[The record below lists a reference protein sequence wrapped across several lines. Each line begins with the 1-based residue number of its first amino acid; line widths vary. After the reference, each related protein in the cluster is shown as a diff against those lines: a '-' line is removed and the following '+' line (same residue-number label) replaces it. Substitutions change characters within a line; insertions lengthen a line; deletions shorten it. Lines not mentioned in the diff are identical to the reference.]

1 MSESTHRAHR
11 AHRTRGPGTLRPPG
25 GRVLRRDVMA
35 GITVAAYLVPQVLAY
50 AGLARMPPEAGLWA
64 AFVALAVYFV
74 VGSSPQLSVGPE
86 STTALMTGAALA
98 SITAPGESA
107 QDTAALLA
115 LAVGAVCLLAW
126 VGGLGF
132 LSDLLSKA
140 VLVGYMA
147 GIAGLMILSQAAR
160 ATAADIPAGD
170 PLAEAWWLA
179 QHLSAVHGPTL
190 AVCLGTLAVL
200 LLGARLWPTGPVP
213 LAGMLAA
220 TVAVSLAGLSD
231 DGVAVVGTLPFALPT
246 VGLPS
251 VSSLG
256 SWALLTTAL
265 AIAVVGFT
273 DNVLTARAFGVR
285 HGDRVDARRELLALG
300 AANVAAGAVH
310 GFPVSSSGSRTAIVD
325 AVGGR
330 TRWAGLATLGAALV
344 LVVALRPVLARF
356 PDAALAAVVV
366 YAGLRLI
373 DVTEFARIARYRR
386 TELLIAL
393 ATTFGVVVLGVLQGV
408 LVAVSLS
415 LIDVIRR
422 VARPHDAV
430 EGLVPDLAGMHDVDD
445 YDDAEAVPGLLVY
458 RYDAPLF
465 FANAENFLSR
475 VRDSVDAYDPE
486 WVLLNF
492 EAMGEVDLTG
502 ADALETLRAELEE
515 RGIVLAIAR
524 LKHDQREVLQPSGLL
539 DRIGAE
545 HLFPTLPTALDAFRA
560 ATGSTP
566 PP

>member
-1 MSESTHRAHR
+1 MTDSTDRPGR
-11 AHRTRGPGTLRPPG
+11 GRRPMVRTGTLRPPE
-25 GRVLRRDVMA
+25 GRVLRRDVVA

-50 AGLARMPPEAGLWA
+50 AGLARVPPEAGLWA

-74 VGSSPQLSVGPE
+74 LGSSPQLSVGPE

-98 SITAPGESA
+98 TITAPGESA
-107 QDTAALLA
+107 RDTAALLA
-115 LAVGAVCLLAW
+115 LAVGGVCLLAW
-126 VGGLGF
+126 AGGLAF
-132 LSDLLSKA
+132 LSDLLSKP

-147 GIAGLMILSQAAR
+147 GIAGLMILSQVAR
-160 ATAADIPAGD
+160 ATAADIPDGD

-179 QHLSAVHGPTL
+179 QHPSAIHGPTL
-190 AVCLGTLAVL
+190 VVCLGTLAVL

-220 TVAVSLAGLSD
+220 TLAVALAQLSD
-231 DGVAVVGTLPFALPT
+231 DGVAVVGQLSFAPPT

-273 DNVLTARAFGVR
+273 DNVLTARAFAAR
-285 HGDRVDARRELLALG
+285 HGDRIDARRELLALG
-300 AANVAAGAVH
+300 AANVAAGVVH
-310 GFPVSSSGSRTAIVD
+310 GIPVSSSGSRTAIVD

-330 TRWAGLATLGAALV
+330 SRWSGLATLGAALV

-356 PDAALAAVVV
+356 PDAALAAVVI

-373 DVTEFARIARYRR
+373 DVGEFTRIARYRR

-415 LIDVIRR
+415 LVDVFRR

-475 VRDSVDAYDPE
+475 VRESVTAYDPE

-515 RGIVLAIAR
+515 QGIVLAIAR
-524 LKHDQREVLQPSGLL
+524 LKQDPRDVLQPSGVL

-545 HLFPTLPTALDAFRA
+545 HVFPTLPTALDAFRA
-560 ATGSTP
+560 ATGRQ
-566 PP
+566 

>member
-1 MSESTHRAHR
+1 MSATWRESV
-11 AHRTRGPGTLRPPG
+11 RPPE
-25 GRVLRRDVMA
+25 RRALHRDVVA
-35 GITVAAYLVPQVLAY
+35 GVTVAAYLVPQVLAY
-50 AGLARMPPEAGLWA
+50 AGLARVPPAAGLWA
-64 AFVALAVYFV
+64 AFVALAVYFLL
-74 VGSSPQLSVGPE
+74 GSSPQLSVGPE

-98 SITAPGESA
+98 AITVPGESA
-107 QDTAALLA
+107 QDTAAVLA

-126 VGGLGF
+126 AGGLGF
-132 LSDLLSKA
+132 LADLLSKP

-147 GIAGLMILSQAAR
+147 GIAGLMILSQAGR
-160 ATAADIPAGD
+160 ATGAEIPDDD
-170 PLAEAWWLA
+170 PLAEAWWLV
-179 QHLSAVHGPTL
+179 QHPSAIHGPTL

-213 LAGMLAA
+213 LVGMILA
-220 TVAVSLAGLSD
+220 TVVVSLAALQD
-231 DGVAVVGTLPFALPT
+231 DGVEVVGPLAFALPT
-246 VGLPS
+246 VVLPS
-251 VSSLG
+251 VASLG

-273 DNVLTARAFGVR
+273 DNVLTARAFAAR
-285 HGDRVDARRELLALG
+285 HGDRIDARRELLALG
-300 AANVAAGAVH
+300 TANLAAGVVH

-330 TRWAGLATLGAALV
+330 SRWAGLSTLGAALV

-356 PDAALAAVVV
+356 PDAALAAVVI

-373 DVTEFARIARYRR
+373 DVGEFARIARYRR

-393 ATTFGVVVLGVLQGV
+393 ATTSGVLVLGVLEGV

-415 LIDVIRR
+415 LVDVIRR

-430 EGLVPDLAGMHDVDD
+430 EGLVPDVAGMHDIDD
-445 YDDAEAVPGLLVY
+445 YDDAAPVPGLLVY

-475 VRDSVDAYDPE
+475 VRESVAAYDPE

-502 ADALETLRAELEE
+502 ADALETLRAELAE
-515 RGIVLAIAR
+515 GGVVLALAR
-524 LKHDQREVLQPSGLL
+524 LKQDPRDVLQPSGVLE
-539 DRIGAE
+539 RIGSE
-545 HLFPTLPTALDAFRA
+545 HIFPTLPTALEAFRA
-560 ATGSTP
+560 ATGRE
-566 PP
+566 

>member
-1 MSESTHRAHR
+1 MRWS
-11 AHRTRGPGTLRPPG
+11 GTLRPPEQRALRG
-25 GRVLRRDVMA
+25 DVLA

-50 AGLARMPPEAGLWA
+50 SGLARMPPAAGLWA
-64 AFVALAVYFV
+64 AFVALAVYFLL
-74 VGSSPQLSVGPE
+74 GSSPQLSVGPE

-98 SITAPGESA
+98 AITVPGESA
-107 QDTAALLA
+107 QDTAAMLA

-126 VGGLGF
+126 AGGLAF
-132 LSDLLSKA
+132 LADLLSKP

-160 ATAADIPAGD
+160 GTAADLPDAD
-170 PLAEAWWLA
+170 LLVQSWWLA
-179 QHLSAVHGPTL
+179 QHVSAIHWPTL
-190 AVCLGTLAVL
+190 AVCLGTLL
-200 LLGARLWPTGPVP
+200 LLLVGDRLWPTGPVP
-213 LAGMLAA
+213 LVGMLVA
-220 TVAVSLAGLSD
+220 TLAVTLARLRD
-231 DGVAVVGTLPFALPT
+231 DGVAVVGPLPFALPT
-246 VGLPS
+246 VGLPA

-273 DNVLTARAFGVR
+273 DNVLTARAFGDR
-285 HGDRVDARRELLALG
+285 HGDRIDARRELLALG
-300 AANVAAGAVH
+300 AANVAAGLVH

-330 TRWAGLATLGAALV
+330 SRWSGLATLGAALV

-373 DVTEFARIARYRR
+373 DVKEFARIARYRR

-393 ATTFGVVVLGVLQGV
+393 ATTFGVLVLGVLQGV
-408 LVAVSLS
+408 IVAVSLS
-415 LIDVIRR
+415 LVDVIRR

-445 YDDAEAVPGLLVY
+445 YDGAVVVPGLLVY

-465 FANAENFLSR
+465 FANADNFLSR
-475 VRDSVDAYDPE
+475 VRESVATYDPE
-486 WVLLNF
+486 WVLLNA
-492 EAMGEVDLTG
+492 EAIGEVDLTG
-502 ADALETLRAELEE
+502 ADALETLRAELEGK
-515 RGIVLAIAR
+515 GIVLALAR
-524 LKHDQREVLQPSGLL
+524 LKQEPRQVLQPSGLL
-539 DRIGAE
+539 ERIGTE
-545 HLFPTLPTALDAFRA
+545 HIFATLPTALEGYRA
-560 ATGSTP
+560 ATGRE
-566 PP
+566 

>member
-1 MSESTHRAHR
+1 MTASWRH
-11 AHRTRGPGTLRPPG
+11 TLRPPA
-25 GRVLRRDVMA
+25 GRVLRGDVAA
-35 GITVAAYLVPQVLAY
+35 GVTVAAYLVPQVLAY
-50 AGLARMPPEAGLWA
+50 AGLARVPPVAGLWA
-64 AFVALAVYFV
+64 AFVALAVYFLL
-74 VGSSPQLSVGPE
+74 GSSPQLSVGPE

-98 SITAPGESA
+98 AITVPGESP

-115 LAVGAVCLLAW
+115 LAVGTVCLLAW

-132 LSDLLSKA
+132 LSDLLSKP

-147 GIAGLMILSQAAR
+147 GIAGLMVLSQAAR
-160 ATAADIPAGD
+160 ATAAQIPDGD
-170 PLAEAWWLA
+170 PLAEAWWLV
-179 QHLSAVHGPTL
+179 QHPWAVHGPTL

-200 LLGARLWPTGPVP
+200 LLGARVWPTGPVP
-213 LAGMLAA
+213 LAGMLVA
-220 TVAVSLAGLSD
+220 TVVVAVARLSD
-231 DGVAVVGTLPFALPT
+231 DGVAVVGTLPFALPE

-251 VSSLG
+251 VASLG

-273 DNVLTARAFGVR
+273 DNVLTARAFAAR

-300 AANVAAGAVH
+300 AANVAAGVVH

-330 TRWAGLATLGAALV
+330 TRWAGLSTLGAALV

-366 YAGLRLI
+366 YAGLRLV
-373 DVTEFARIARYRR
+373 DVDEFVRIARYRR
-386 TELLIAL
+386 TELAIAL
-393 ATTFGVVVLGVLQGV
+393 ATTLGVLVLGVLEGV

-415 LIDVIRR
+415 LVDVFRR

-430 EGLVPDLAGMHDVDD
+430 EGLVPDVAGMHDVDD
-445 YDDAEAVPGLLVY
+445 YDDATPVPGLLVY

-465 FANAENFLSR
+465 FANAENFLAR
-475 VRDSVDAYDPE
+475 VRESVAAYDPE
-486 WVLLNF
+486 WVLLNA

-502 ADALETLRAELEE
+502 ADALETLRAELAE
-515 RGIVLAIAR
+515 RGVVLALAR
-524 LKHDQREVLQPSGLL
+524 LKQDPRDALAPSGVL
-539 DRIGAE
+539 DRIGAD
-545 HLFPTLPTALDAFRA
+545 HVFPTLPTALEAFRA
-560 ATGSTP
+560 ATGRE
-566 PP
+566 

>member
-1 MSESTHRAHR
+1 MTASWRH
-11 AHRTRGPGTLRPPG
+11 TLRPPA
-25 GRVLRRDVMA
+25 GRLLRGDVAA
-35 GITVAAYLVPQVLAY
+35 GLTVAAYLVPQVLAY
-50 AGLARMPPEAGLWA
+50 AGLARVPPVAGLWA
-64 AFVALAVYFV
+64 AFVALAVYFLL
-74 VGSSPQLSVGPE
+74 GSSPQLSVGPE

-98 SITAPGESA
+98 AITVPGESP

-115 LAVGAVCLLAW
+115 LAVGGVCLLAW

-132 LSDLLSKA
+132 LSDLLSKP

-147 GIAGLMILSQAAR
+147 GIAGLMVLSQAAR
-160 ATAADIPAGD
+160 ATAAQIPDGD
-170 PLAEAWWLA
+170 PLAEAWWLL
-179 QHLSAVHGPTL
+179 QHPWAVHGPTL

-200 LLGARLWPTGPVP
+200 LLGARVWPTGPVP
-213 LAGMLAA
+213 LAGMLVA
-220 TVAVSLAGLSD
+220 TVVVAVARLSD
-231 DGVAVVGTLPFALPT
+231 DGVAVVGTLPFALPE

-273 DNVLTARAFGVR
+273 DNVLTARAFAAR

-300 AANVAAGAVH
+300 AANVAAGVVH

-330 TRWAGLATLGAALV
+330 SRWAGLSTLGAALV

-366 YAGLRLI
+366 YAGLRLV
-373 DVTEFARIARYRR
+373 DVDEFVRIARYRR
-386 TELLIAL
+386 TELAIAL
-393 ATTFGVVVLGVLQGV
+393 ATTLGVLVLGVLEGV

-415 LIDVIRR
+415 LVDVFRR

-430 EGLVPDLAGMHDVDD
+430 EGLVPDVAGMHDVDD
-445 YDDAEAVPGLLVY
+445 YDDATPVPGLLVY

-465 FANAENFLSR
+465 FANAENFLAR
-475 VRDSVDAYDPE
+475 VRESVAAYDPE
-486 WVLLNF
+486 WVLLNA

-502 ADALETLRAELEE
+502 ADALETLRAELAE
-515 RGIVLAIAR
+515 RGVVLALAR
-524 LKHDQREVLQPSGLL
+524 LKQDPRDALAPSGVL
-539 DRIGAE
+539 DRIGAD
-545 HLFPTLPTALDAFRA
+545 HVFPTLPTALEAFRA
-560 ATGSTP
+560 ATGRE
-566 PP
+566 

>member
-1 MSESTHRAHR
+1 MTW
-11 AHRTRGPGTLRPPG
+11 PGTLRPPE
-25 GRVLRRDVMA
+25 RQALRGDVVA

-50 AGLARMPPEAGLWA
+50 AGLARVPPEAGLWA
-64 AFVALAVYFV
+64 AFVALAVYFL

-98 SITAPGESA
+98 TITVPGGSP

-115 LAVGAVCLLAW
+115 MAVGAVCLLAW

-132 LSDLLSKA
+132 LADLLSKP

-147 GIAGLMILSQAAR
+147 GIAGLMVLSQAGR
-160 ATAADIPAGD
+160 GTAADIPSGE

-179 QHLSAVHGPTL
+179 QHPSAVHLPTL

-213 LAGMLAA
+213 LLGMLVA
-220 TVAVSLAGLSD
+220 TVAVAIARLSE
-231 DGVAVVGTLPFALPT
+231 DGVAVVGDLPFALPE

-273 DNVLTARAFGVR
+273 DNVLTARAFAAR

-300 AANVAAGAVH
+300 AANVAAGVVH

-330 TRWAGLATLGAALV
+330 SRWAGLSTLGAALV

-373 DVTEFARIARYRR
+373 DVREFVRIARYRR
-386 TELLIAL
+386 TELAIAL
-393 ATTFGVVVLGVLQGV
+393 ATTIGVLVIGVLEGV

-415 LIDVIRR
+415 LVDVFRR

-430 EGLVPDLAGMHDVDD
+430 EGLVPDLAGMHDLDD
-445 YDDAEAVPGLLVY
+445 YETAVAVPGLLVY

-465 FANAENFLSR
+465 FANAENFLAR
-475 VRDSVDAYDPE
+475 VRESVVAYDPE
-486 WVLLNF
+486 WVLLNA
-492 EAMGEVDLTG
+492 EAIGEVDLTG
-502 ADALETLRAELEE
+502 ADALETLRAELADK
-515 RGIVLAIAR
+515 GIVLALAR
-524 LKHDQREVLQPSGLL
+524 LKQDPRDVLQPSGVL

-545 HLFPTLPTALDAFRA
+545 HIFPTLPTALEAFRA
-560 ATGSTP
+560 ATGRE
-566 PP
+566 

>member
-1 MSESTHRAHR
+1 MRWSDD
-11 AHRTRGPGTLRPPG
+11 LRPPAPAVMRG
-25 GRVLRRDVMA
+25 DVVA

-50 AGLARMPPEAGLWA
+50 SGLARVPPAAGLWA
-64 AFVALAVYFV
+64 AFVALAVYFLL
-74 VGSSPQLSVGPE
+74 GSSPQLSVGPE
-86 STTALMTGAALA
+86 STTALMTGVALA
-98 SITAPGESA
+98 RITAPGESP

-115 LAVGAVCLLAW
+115 LAVGAVCLVAW
-126 VGGLGF
+126 AGGLGF
-132 LSDLLSKA
+132 LSDLLSKP

-147 GIAGLMILSQAAR
+147 GIAGLMVLSQAAR
-160 ATAADIPAGD
+160 GSGADVPEAG
-170 PLAEAWWLA
+170 PLAQTWWLVR
-179 QHLSAVHGPTL
+179 HLSAVHWPTL
-190 AVCLGTLAVL
+190 AVCLGTLVL
-200 LLGARLWPTGPVP
+200 LLAGARLWPTGPVP
-213 LAGMLAA
+213 LVGMLVA
-220 TVAVSLAGLSD
+220 TLAVALAGLTD
-231 DGVAVVGTLPFALPT
+231 EGVAVVGALPFALPT
-246 VGLPS
+246 VGLPA

-273 DNVLTARAFGVR
+273 DNVLTARAFGDR

-300 AANVAAGAVH
+300 AANVAAGVVH

-330 TRWAGLATLGAALV
+330 SRWSGLGTLVAALT

-373 DVTEFARIARYRR
+373 DLAEFARIARYRR

-393 ATTFGVVVLGVLQGV
+393 STTFGVLVLGVLQGV

-415 LIDVIRR
+415 LVDVFRR

-445 YDDAEAVPGLLVY
+445 YAGAEVVPGLLVY

-465 FANAENFLSR
+465 FANADNFLTR
-475 VRDSVDAYDPE
+475 VRASVAAYEPA
-486 WVLLNF
+486 WVLLNA
-492 EAMGEVDLTG
+492 EAIGEVDLTG
-502 ADALETLRAELEE
+502 ADALETLRAELAAK
-515 RGIVLAIAR
+515 GVVLALAR
-524 LKHDQREVLQPSGLL
+524 LKQEPREVLQPSGLL

-545 HLFPTLPTALDAFRA
+545 HVFPTLPTALEGYRA
-560 ATGSTP
+560 ATGRD
-566 PP
+566 

>member
-1 MSESTHRAHR
+1 MAWPE
-11 AHRTRGPGTLRPPG
+11 TLRPPRG
-25 GRVLRRDVMA
+25 QALRGDVLA

-50 AGLARMPPEAGLWA
+50 AGLARVPPAAGLWA

-74 VGSSPQLSVGPE
+74 LGSSPQLSVGPE

-98 SITAPGESA
+98 TITVPGGSTRE
-107 QDTAALLA
+107 TAALLA
-115 LAVGAVCLLAW
+115 LAVGAVCLIGWA
-126 VGGLGF
+126 GGLGF
-132 LSDLLSKA
+132 LSDLLSKP

-147 GIAGLMILSQAAR
+147 GIAGLMILSQAGR
-160 ATAADIPAGD
+160 ATAADIPAGE

-179 QHLSAVHGPTL
+179 QHPSLVHGPTL

-200 LLGARLWPTGPVP
+200 LLGVRLWPTGPVP
-213 LAGMLAA
+213 LLGMLAA
-220 TVAVSLAGLSD
+220 TLAVALSGLSG

-273 DNVLTARAFGVR
+273 DNVLTARAFGDR
-285 HGDRVDARRELLALG
+285 HGHRIDARRELLALG
-300 AANVAAGAVH
+300 AANVASGVVH

-330 TRWAGLATLGAALV
+330 SRWSGLSTLGAALV

-356 PDAALAAVVV
+356 PDAALAAVVI
-366 YAGLRLI
+366 YAGLRLV
-373 DVTEFARIARYRR
+373 DVREFARIARYRR

-393 ATTFGVVVLGVLQGV
+393 ATTFGVLVLGVLEGV

-415 LIDVIRR
+415 LVDVLRR

-430 EGLVPDLAGMHDVDD
+430 EGIVPDLAGMHDLDD
-445 YDDAEAVPGLLVY
+445 YDTAVAVPGLLVY

-475 VRDSVDAYDPE
+475 VRESVAAYDPE

-515 RGIVLAIAR
+515 QGIVLALAR
-524 LKHDQREVLQPSGLL
+524 LKQDPRDVLQPSGVLE
-539 DRIGAE
+539 RIGAD
-545 HLFPTLPTALDAFRA
+545 HIFPTLPTALEAYRT
-560 ATGSTP
+560 ATGRQ
-566 PP
+566 

>member
-1 MSESTHRAHR
+1 MPWSA
-11 AHRTRGPGTLRPPG
+11 TLRPPERG
-25 GRVLRRDVMA
+25 ALRGDVAA

-50 AGLARMPPEAGLWA
+50 SGLARVPPAAGLWA

-74 VGSSPQLSVGPE
+74 LGSSPQLSVGPE

-98 SITAPGESA
+98 TVAVPGASA
-107 QDTAALLA
+107 QDTAAMLA

-126 VGGLGF
+126 IGGLAF
-132 LSDLLSKA
+132 LADLLSKP

-147 GIAGLMILSQAAR
+147 GIAGLMVLSQTAR
-160 ATAADIPAGD
+160 GSGAEVPDGTV
-170 PLAEAWWLA
+170 LAQTWWLV
-179 QHLSAVHGPTL
+179 QHPSAVHVPTL
-190 AVCLGTLAVL
+190 AVCLGTLAL
-200 LLGARLWPTGPVP
+200 LLAGARLWPTGPVP
-213 LAGMLAA
+213 LVGMLVA
-220 TVAVSLAGLSD
+220 TVAVAVAGLSE
-231 DGVAVVGTLPFALPT
+231 DGVAVVGALPLALPSL
-246 VGLPS
+246 GLPPM
-251 VSSLG
+251 SSLEALG

-273 DNVLTARAFGVR
+273 DNVLTARAFGDR
-285 HGDRVDARRELLALG
+285 HGDRIDARRELLALG
-300 AANVAAGAVH
+300 AANVAAGMVH

-330 TRWAGLATLGAALV
+330 SRWAGLSTLAAALV

-373 DVTEFARIARYRR
+373 DVAEFARIARYRR

-393 ATTFGVVVLGVLQGV
+393 ATTAGVLVLGVLQGV

-415 LIDVIRR
+415 LVDVIRR
-422 VARPHDAV
+422 VARPHDAI

-445 YDDAEAVPGLLVY
+445 HAGAVVVPGLLVY

-465 FANAENFLSR
+465 FANADNFLTR
-475 VRDSVDAYDPE
+475 VREAVAAYDPR
-486 WVLLNF
+486 WVLFNT
-492 EAMGEVDLTG
+492 EAIGEVDFTG
-502 ADALETLRAELEE
+502 AHALETLRAELEA
-515 RGIVLAIAR
+515 RGIVLALAR
-524 LKHDQREVLQPSGLL
+524 LKQEQREALEPSGLL

-545 HLFPTLPTALDAFRA
+545 HVFPTLPTALEAYRA
-560 ATGSTP
+560 ATGQP
-566 PP
+566 

>member
-1 MSESTHRAHR
+1 MTWS
-11 AHRTRGPGTLRPPG
+11 GTLRPPA
-25 GRVLRRDVMA
+25 RRALRGDVVA

-64 AFVALAVYFV
+64 AFVALAVYFLL
-74 VGSSPQLSVGPE
+74 GSSPQLSVGPE

-98 SITAPGESA
+98 TVTVPGESPR
-107 QDTAALLA
+107 DTAALLA

-126 VGGLGF
+126 AGGLGF
-132 LSDLLSKA
+132 LSDLLSKP
-140 VLVGYMA
+140 VLVGYMG
-147 GIAGLMILSQAAR
+147 GIAGLMILSQAGR
-160 ATAADIPAGD
+160 GTAAVIPDGD
-170 PLAEAWWLA
+170 PLAETWWLV
-179 QHLSAVHGPTL
+179 QHPSAIHAPTL
-190 AVCLGTLAVL
+190 VVCLGTLAAL
-200 LLGARLWPTGPVP
+200 LLGARLWPRGPVP
-213 LAGMLAA
+213 LLGMIAA
-220 TVAVSLAGLSD
+220 TLAVALAGLSE

-251 VSSLG
+251 LSSLG

-273 DNVLTARAFGVR
+273 DNVLTARAFAAR

-300 AANVAAGAVH
+300 AANVAAGVVH
-310 GFPVSSSGSRTAIVD
+310 GFPVSSSGSRTAIAD

-330 TRWAGLATLGAALV
+330 SRWTGLSTLGAALV

-373 DVTEFARIARYRR
+373 DVKEFARIARYRR

-393 ATTFGVVVLGVLQGV
+393 ATTLGVLVLGVLPGV

-415 LIDVIRR
+415 LVDMIKR

-430 EGLVPDLAGMHDVDD
+430 EGLVPDLAGMHDLDD
-445 YDDAEAVPGLLVY
+445 YPTAEAVPGLLVY

-465 FANAENFLSR
+465 FANAENFLTR
-475 VRDSVDAYDPE
+475 VRESVATYDPE

-502 ADALETLRAELEE
+502 ADALETLRAELED
-515 RGIVLAIAR
+515 RGIVLALAR
-524 LKHDQREVLQPSGLL
+524 LKQDPRDVLQPSGVLE
-539 DRIGAE
+539 RIGAE
-545 HLFPTLPTALDAFRA
+545 HIFPTLPTALEAFRA
-560 ATGSTP
+560 ATGRE
-566 PP
+566 

>member
-1 MSESTHRAHR
+1 M
-11 AHRTRGPGTLRPPG
+11 TRWLEDLRPPARG
-25 GRVLRRDVMA
+25 ALRVEVVA
-35 GITVAAYLVPQVLAY
+35 GVTVAAYLVPQVLAY
-50 AGLARMPPEAGLWA
+50 SGLARVPPTAGLWA

-74 VGSSPQLSVGPE
+74 LGSSPQLSVGPE
-86 STTALMTGAALA
+86 STTALMTGAAVASLA
-98 SITAPGESA
+98 VPTGSA
-107 QDTAALLA
+107 QDAAALLA

-126 VGGLGF
+126 VGGLAF
-132 LSDLLSKA
+132 LADLLSKP

-147 GIAGLMILSQAAR
+147 GIAGLMVLSQLARGSGADVPDGTVLSQA
-160 ATAADIPAGD
+160 
-170 PLAEAWWLA
+170 WWLL
-179 QHLSAVHGPTL
+179 QHPSSVHGPTL
-190 AVCLGTLAVL
+190 AVCLGTLVL
-200 LLGARLWPTGPVP
+200 LLVGARLWPTGPVP
-213 LAGMLAA
+213 LLGMLAA
-220 TVAVSLAGLSD
+220 TLAVAAAGLAD
-231 DGVAVVGTLPFALPT
+231 DGVAVVGSLPFALPSF
-246 VGLPS
+246 GLPA
-251 VSSLG
+251 VSSLGSSPGSSLGSTLG

-273 DNVLTARAFGVR
+273 DNVLTARAFATR
-285 HGDRVDARRELLALG
+285 HGDRIDARRELLALG
-300 AANVAAGAVH
+300 AANVAAGLVH

-330 TRWAGLATLGAALV
+330 SRWSGLSTLGAALV
-344 LVVALRPVLARF
+344 LVVALHPVLARF

-366 YAGLRLI
+366 YAGLRLV
-373 DVTEFARIARYRR
+373 DVAEFRRIAHYRR
-386 TELLIAL
+386 TELVIAL
-393 ATTFGVVVLGVLQGV
+393 ATTAGVLVLGVLEGV

-415 LIDVIRR
+415 LVDVIRR

-475 VRDSVDAYDPE
+475 VRESVAAYDPE

-515 RGIVLAIAR
+515 EGIVLALAR
-524 LKHDQREVLQPSGLL
+524 LKQDPRDVLQPSGVL

-545 HLFPTLPTALDAFRA
+545 HIFPTLPTALDAFRA
-560 ATGSTP
+560 ATGRE
-566 PP
+566 